1 MTTRPSESWCRYA
14 RRDWRRARIMEREGD
29 LQATGMFL
37 QQAVEKYLKGFL
49 LDQGWSLR
57 KTHEL
62 DLLLEEAIKYRPR
75 LAAYRDVCE
84 RMSSYYLIDRYPN
97 DLASGLDTRQ
107 IDSDATEVTALILSI
122 FPDEALPHI
131 GSMSSPASD

>member
-1 MTTRPSESWCRYA
+1 
-14 RRDWRRARIMEREGD
+14 
-29 LQATGMFL
+29 MFL

-49 LDQGWSLR
+49 MDQGWALR

-62 DLLLEEAIKYRPR
+62 DLLLEEAIKHQPR
-75 LAAYRDVCE
+75 LAAYRDVSE

-97 DLASGLDTRQ
+97 DVASGLEARQ
-107 IDSDATEVTALILSI
+107 IDSDAAEASALILTI

-131 GSMSSPASD
+131 GAMSSPGPD

>member
-1 MTTRPSESWCRYA
+1 MTTRSSESWCRYA

-49 LDQGWSLR
+49 LDHGWSLR

-62 DLLLEEAIKYRPR
+62 DLLLEEAIKYQPR
-75 LAAYRDVCE
+75 LASYRDVCE

-97 DLASGLDTRQ
+97 DVASGLDTRQ
-107 IDSDATEVTALILSI
+107 IDSDAAEASALILTI
-122 FPDEALPHI
+122 FPDEALPPI
-131 GSMSSPASD
+131 GSTSSPASD